1 MVLKKERAQK
11 ARAMQ
16 FFLQNIQKYFFKI
29 LKMFKC
35 KVKFTRR
42 ASGINS
48 KTPHS
53 RYSYFVT
60 IVGHCFS
67 VNI

>member
-1 MVLKKERAQK
+1 
-11 ARAMQ
+11 
-16 FFLQNIQKYFFKI
+16 
-29 LKMFKC
+29 MFKC
-35 KVKFTRR
+35 KVKFTRT
-42 ASGINS
+42 ASEISS

-67 VNI
+67 VNIEGSKCYGTPVLEVV